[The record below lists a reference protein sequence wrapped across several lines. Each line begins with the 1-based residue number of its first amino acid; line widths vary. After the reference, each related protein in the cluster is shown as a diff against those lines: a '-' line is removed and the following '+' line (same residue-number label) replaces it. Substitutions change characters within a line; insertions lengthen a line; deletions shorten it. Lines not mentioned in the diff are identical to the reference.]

1 MEENKIVEVGSDGE
15 VIDSNLNLVFKIPY
29 TFEGKIY
36 DHLDLTGL
44 NSMNAADML
53 KVSKIVNASTP
64 LLQEMSLEY
73 AIYFA
78 SRATGMPIEFFKQM
92 RPRDAIR
99 LKNKITSFF
108 TKRIKS
114 V

>member
-1 MEENKIVEVGSDGE
+1 MEESKIIEVGANGE
-15 VIDSNLNLVFKIPY
+15 VIDSDLNLVFKVPY

-36 DHLDLTGL
+36 DHLDLSGL
-44 NSMNAADML
+44 NAMTATDML

-73 AIYFA
+73 AVYFA
-78 SRATGMPIEFFKQM
+78 ARATGMPIEFFKQM
-92 RPRDAIR
+92 RPRDAIQ

-108 TKRIKS
+108 YGED
-114 V
+114 